1 MSENALVIL
10 IGWLLALAIFFA
22 FIVLVRYL
30 QHREHM
36 AMISTGMHPV
46 SLQRQRR
53 SRGMLRAGLII
64 TMVGLTLTIG
74 LYPIGYIL
82 PPIFATI
89 PFHFGP
95 WLLPGLIPL
104 GVGIALITSYYL
116 ERDPLPPDDNHALSR
131 SHSLPRVKDAPTDDN
146 EPLE

>member
-1 MSENALVIL
+1 MMSENVLVIL

-22 FIVLVRYL
+22 FIVLIRYL

-36 AMISTGMHPV
+36 AMISSGMHPINM
-46 SLQRQRR
+46 QRQRR

-82 PPIFATI
+82 PPIFSTI
-89 PFHFGP
+89 PFHLGP

-104 GVGIALITSYYL
+104 GVGIALTTSYYL
-116 ERDPLPPDDNHALSR
+116 ERDTLPPDGDNTLSR
-131 SHSLPRVKDAPTDDN
+131 SLSLPRVKEAPEDDL
-146 EPLE
+146 LE

>member
-1 MSENALVIL
+1 MSANVIL
-10 IGWLLALAIFFA
+10 ILTGWLIALAIFFG
-22 FIVLVRYL
+22 FIVLLRYL

-36 AMISTGMHPV
+36 AMISSGMHPK

-53 SRGMLRAGLII
+53 NGGMLRAGLII
-64 TMVGLTLTIG
+64 AMVGLTLTIG
-74 LYPIGYIL
+74 LYPIGFIL
-82 PPIFATI
+82 PPIFASI

-116 ERDPLPPDDNHALSR
+116 ERDAPITESKPPMLKEAIEDNPSEE
-131 SHSLPRVKDAPTDDN
+131 S
-146 EPLE
+146 

>member
-1 MSENALVIL
+1 MSENVLVIL

-36 AMISTGMHPV
+36 AMISTGMHPAT
-46 SLQRQRR
+46 LQRQRR

-64 TMVGLTLTIG
+64 AMVGLTLTIG

-104 GVGIALITSYYL
+104 GVGIALIASYYL
-116 ERDPLPPDDNHALSR
+116 ERDTLPPDSHDVLLHARSLSK
-131 SHSLPRVKDAPTDDN
+131 VKDAPED
-146 EPLE
+146 ELPE